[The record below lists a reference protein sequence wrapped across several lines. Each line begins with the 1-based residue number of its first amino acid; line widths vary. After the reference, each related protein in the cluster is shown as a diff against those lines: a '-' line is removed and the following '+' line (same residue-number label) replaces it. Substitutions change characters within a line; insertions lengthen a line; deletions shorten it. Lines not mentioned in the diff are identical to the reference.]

1 MSKKAKNRTKSK
13 AVSLSQ
19 PANRWDMGPVTA
31 SQMAGKVIESA
42 TWTDGDGNKVNPNGV
57 KRARRIDLAESYFKR
72 TTNPL
77 LSERQFKAAEHLRN
91 AFERT
96 QRTAPAI
103 KAVQVDSTPKPDQHV
118 AILIDRISKYS
129 DAMRRVPK
137 ESIKVVEAVA
147 IDNRAI
153 GNLKEYRGRKHAV
166 GVILLQKGLDA
177 VADHMMY

>member
-31 SQMAGKVIESA
+31 SQMAGKVIENA
-42 TWTDGDGNKVNPNGV
+42 TWTDG
-57 KRARRIDLAESYFKR
+57 
-72 TTNPL
+72 
-77 LSERQFKAAEHLRN
+77 AEHLRS
-91 AFERT
+91 AFEGT

-153 GNLKEYRGRKHAV
+153 GHLKEYRGRKHAV